1 MKLRTLLIKESTDC
15 HSKRQANSSGQ
26 ATILRSF
33 DEAHSV
39 VEERLIAIGMIRRGL
54 IVVVWTETE
63 EGTVRLI
70 SARSATKREE
80 ALYESH
86 MGKGY
91 E

>member
-1 MKLRTLLIKESTDC
+1 MSFEEAGELFR
-15 HSKRQANSSGQ
+15 SGDHLE
-26 ATILRSF
+26 IF